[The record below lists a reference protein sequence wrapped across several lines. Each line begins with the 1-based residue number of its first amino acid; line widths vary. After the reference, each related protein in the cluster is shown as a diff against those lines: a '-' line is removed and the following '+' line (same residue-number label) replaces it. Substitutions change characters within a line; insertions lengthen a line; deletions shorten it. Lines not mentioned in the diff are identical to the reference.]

1 MLTTGGRAV
10 ILPSMQAGRLR
21 LSLIALIFCAPFAH
35 ADQDWYKAR
44 STLMTPG
51 SYFVAFYQTKGALS
65 YQPMDGKDLPPNVID
80 AGNFQDKSCQYGI
93 SIPLSIAVNSTKIS
107 AHFGDGTYFK
117 TLRKIQTKH
126 PELAGLFDIKADLQ
140 TVSVL
145 GLFAKECVIVAARG
159 FMIGASRPPGVY
171 FTSAGGVAP

>member
-1 MLTTGGRAV
+1 
-10 ILPSMQAGRLR
+10 MQAGRLC
-21 LSLIALIFCAPFAH
+21 LTLIALAFCAPWAH

-51 SYFVAFYQTKGALS
+51 SYFIAFYQTKGALS
-65 YQPMDGKDLPPNVID
+65 YQPMDGKDLPANIID
-80 AGNFQDKSCQYGI
+80 AGTFQDKSCQFGI
-93 SIPLSIAVNSTKIS
+93 SVPISPLAVNSAKIS

-117 TLRKIQTKH
+117 TLRKIRKKH

-145 GLFAKECVIVAARG
+145 GIFAKECVIVAARG
-159 FMIGASRPPGVY
+159 FMIGANRPPGVY
-171 FTSAGGVAP
+171 YTRSAGASP